1 MEELMRLLSQY
12 QGMNQQGGRFGLN
25 LSPNDISNF
34 RVNPTRGYLA
44 QDGGVISAQPQPIA
58 PPMGGIFNLPYLPAT
73 GITNPYP
80 LSLQRG
86 GGIKNYP
93 SRWGEAGPAVGRL
106 PFARPQEWPLSVE
119 EENWVAKNVRVNPDA
134 QYYRRLSPSDF
145 KHLKSEK
152 ERTSA
157 ASQYNKLLK
166 KAGMEGEVI
175 RGGEDFYRQRAKEGD
190 MYFDRWADWAIYNRE
205 LQKERALGANIT
217 PTQTP
222 YAPDWQPP
230 IGQGKITGTMQNGGT
245 IGLLPS
251 GTTPYGR
258 PVNQMPNPQEMMGR
272 RASYIT
278 SYLDLGGGE
287 RFKSVPNKTLKQLD
301 DVERVRAE
309 AWNEFLKVSKLGGK
323 KATPELLDTLLWN
336 SDGVPGI
343 EIINA
348 VPQAGLGK
356 FFKKVGKGIWEG
368 VKGAAD
374 TGLSILGAPNLID
387 DTFVDRSKFMTNA
400 TNLLGKVGG
409 AALTLVAPPVG
420 LAFGAARAGLGA
432 LDRASLGAGNQGA
445 AMGMPG
451 MDYSGMGFSGMGD
464 MGGSYTSNF
473 GQGIFGRQPLIFK
486 NGGFVNLIP
495 EGFTAIQTESY
506 KGKRE
511 RIVHPDGTITEVNAV
526 LPHEKMKKDF
536 VTDIVAE
543 GSYVAS
549 ARTDMS
555 LSALDL
561 SEIIVD
567 IKNKAYREG
576 FANPTP
582 EEITADSLLRKREK
596 KITPTEYAARIAE
609 KFSTTDERHDVFA
622 AATNQENIANRIPYI
637 KALAQVGEKNRMQK
651 EQQEV
656 AKEFGKGGIV
666 QKLGYSDGSPFGTLP
681 FIRIDG
687 DTIDMSATGRPLVL
701 IGDNGEQVLAKPY
714 SGTHKINGAKS
725 ITEVPIMQRGGYV
738 RRYQE
743 GGGTNW
749 GDIAGIA
756 ATALPA
762 IMGLFGGGNRPGG
775 ATGTLD
781 PMTNTLLMGSM
792 PLNTLGVVNNVRAQQ
807 ASLNNALGN
816 LGNLNNDLMSLNNQG
831 TMAGIGAQLAQ
842 NTDLPRLQL
851 DFSRLQGFNTTT
863 PRSFINAAETPLMST
878 SSLLSSVGGRDS
890 ASILANENANRMT
903 QRNQV
908 AMTQFN
914 QDRNLDYGL
923 QNTLTTGMN
932 AEREYNNRLAQ
943 DEIAAKN
950 NVFAN
955 IGSEL
960 QGNFSNRGNILSD
973 TFTQGTNLDMQLAQL
988 SGQIPMFIGQ
998 NMMNMGALRAQLQA
1012 QAAAAGQPEDIDIS
1026 AILQMMNTA
1035 APTQALPSGQ
1045 LPSSVSSATTAP
1057 FGTLPAGSI
1066 PGVGSYGSYTT
1077 STLPTGYGPFGT
1089 ITPGMVPGVFG
1100 YDGP

>member
-25 LSPNDISNF
+25 LPPNDISNF

-44 QDGGVISAQPQPIA
+44 QDGGVITTQPQPVA
-58 PPMGGIFNLPYLPAT
+58 PPMGGIFNLPYLPST
-73 GITNPYP
+73 GITSPYP
-80 LSLQRG
+80 LSLQQGGTARRPQYRDIPIPRNENEPLRPDELAWAKSMAKKNPKPEYWKYATKKDFPNWSPEQIQEHNAKLDQAGLLGKVMRG
-86 GGIKNYP
+86 GLEFYKEQARQGEKNLLD
-93 SRWGEAGPAVGRL
+93 WGDWL
-106 PFARPQEWPLSVE
+106 
-119 EENWVAKNVRVNPDA
+119 
-134 QYYRRLSPSDF
+134 
-145 KHLKSEK
+145 
-152 ERTSA
+152 
-157 ASQYNKLLK
+157 YNN
-166 KAGMEGEVI
+166 KALE
-175 RGGEDFYRQRAKEGD
+175 Q
-190 MYFDRWADWAIYNRE
+190 
-205 LQKERALGANIT
+205 ERALGVNIT
-217 PTQTP
+217 PVVTP
-222 YAPDWQPP
+222 YAADWQPP
-230 IGQGKITGTMQNGGT
+230 IGPGRFTNMQNGGT
-245 IGLLPS
+245 IGLLPT

-258 PVNQMPNPQEMMGR
+258 SVNDVITPKEMAYR

-278 SYLDLGGGE
+278 SYLELGGGD
-287 RFKSVPNKTLKQLD
+287 RFKSVPNKTIKKLD

-309 AWNEFLKVSKLGGK
+309 AWNEFLRVSKLGGK
-323 KATPELLDTLLWN
+323 KATPELMDTLLWN
-336 SDGVPGI
+336 NEGVPGI
-343 EIINA
+343 DIINA

-374 TGLSILGAPNLID
+374 TGLSILGAPNIID

-400 TNLLGKVGG
+400 TSLLGKVGG

-420 LAFGAARAGLGA
+420 LAFGAARGLLGGLGGA
-432 LDRASLGAGNQGA
+432 NLGAGNQGA

-451 MDYSGMGFSGMGD
+451 MDFSGMGY
-464 MGGSYTSNF
+464 SEPQYTSNF
-473 GQGIFGRQPLIFK
+473 GQGIFGRQPLMFK

-495 EGFTAIQTESY
+495 EGFTAIQTERY

-511 RIVHPDGTITEVNAV
+511 RIVHPDGTITEVNAE

-549 ARTDMS
+549 ARPDMS

-582 EEITADSLLRKREK
+582 EEITADSLLKKREK

-656 AKEFGKGGIV
+656 EKEFGKGGIV
-666 QKLGYSDGSPFGTLP
+666 QKLGYSDGSPFGVLP

-701 IGDNGEQVLAKPY
+701 IGDNGEQVVARPY
-714 SGTHKINGAKS
+714 SGTHKIKGAKS

-738 RRYQE
+738 RKYQQ

-762 IMGLFGGGNRPGG
+762 IMGLFGGGNRQGG

-792 PLNTLGVVNNVRAQQ
+792 PLNTLGIVNNVRAQQ
-807 ASLNNALGN
+807 SSLNNALGN

-903 QRNQV
+903 QRNNV

-914 QDRNLDYGL
+914 QDRSLGYDIANR
-923 QNTLTTGMN
+923 LTEGMN
-932 AEREYNNRLAQ
+932 AERQYNNQLSQ
-943 DEIAAKN
+943 QEIAAKN

-988 SGQIPMFIGQ
+988 SGQIPMAIGQ

-1012 QAAAAGQPEDIDIS
+1012 QAAAAGQPEEVDMS
-1026 AILQMMNTA
+1026 AILQMMNTPA
-1035 APTQALPSGQ
+1035 ATQQLPSGQ
-1045 LPSSVSSATTAP
+1045 LPSGVSSTTTAP

-1066 PGVGSYGSYTT
+1066 PGVGSYGAYTT